1 MVGGRR
7 EMYVVPMAHGPVRLP
22 AGGVGMRCM
31 WMTWLYD
38 LAVWDDLAVCM
49 T

>member
-7 EMYVVPMAHGPVRLP
+7 EMYVVPMAHGPVPLR
-22 AGGVGMRCM
+22 VGMRCM